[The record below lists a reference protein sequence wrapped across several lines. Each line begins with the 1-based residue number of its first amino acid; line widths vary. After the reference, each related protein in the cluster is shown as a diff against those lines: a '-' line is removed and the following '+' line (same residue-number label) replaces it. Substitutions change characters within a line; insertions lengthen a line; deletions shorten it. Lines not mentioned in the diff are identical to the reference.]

1 METMQSRRQLL
12 PIMAVWMP
20 AVTASAAGPAD
31 AVVSLSALGV
41 NPCIE
46 PATSGCVFG
55 TAEPA
60 QETTSTSP
68 QPPPYRLIRANGSEH
83 IYFQTIGEPRKHL
96 VRKGLCHICG
106 RPEVCGAVVE
116 VDASYV
122 DGLESETDFDCDML
136 DAVGVRRNTSAA
148 GGGARGPSRQAEA
161 PAPLGGR
168 GRHSAL
174 LALLLHHVVLR
185 PPEEVRGQAQE
196 EEGCPR
202 RPGGAR
208 GVLAGASAPWALPG
222 PDDCTGGP
230 GAVPHGARDNGS
242 AIGSARQLACDSY
255 DAGRGAD
262 DEVVAQP
269 RMRPFPEVP
278 SRSCR
283 LSRVRVLSERSRA
296 SLIVSGASDI
306 PAPPA

>member
-148 GGGARGPSRQAEA
+148 GGAPGGPPGRPRPPLLWAAAAAIALSWLFCCTMWSCALRKRFAARPRRKRAVRDGLEELEAYSPVPPLHGPC
-161 PAPLGGR
+161 PAPMT
-168 GRHSAL
+168 
-174 LALLLHHVVLR
+174 
-185 PPEEVRGQAQE
+185 AQV
-196 EEGCPR
+196 G
-202 RPGGAR
+202 
-208 GVLAGASAPWALPG
+208 
-222 PDDCTGGP
+222 
-230 GAVPHGARDNGS
+230 
-242 AIGSARQLACDSY
+242 
-255 DAGRGAD
+255 
-262 DEVVAQP
+262 
-269 RMRPFPEVP
+269 
-278 SRSCR
+278 
-283 LSRVRVLSERSRA
+283 
-296 SLIVSGASDI
+296 
-306 PAPPA
+306 PAPFLMVPGTTAPPLAPPDNWPVIPTMRGGVPTTKSWPSPA